1 MEARYILE
9 LRDRDPA
16 TVEDLVLDGCESAEI
31 EGISEKLVNLQ
42 SLSMVHVGLKSLKN
56 LPKFPQLSKLDI
68 SDNNIAGGLEH
79 VANSCPELLHLNLA
93 SNKIAKVEDLAPLK
107 KLKLAELDLFNN
119 PVTEGEESEY
129 RLKVFET
136 IPSLQILDGADIN
149 GEEVDDSL
157 DGEDDIEG
165 EDSGDESGSDIDG
178 PGLSYL
184 DNSQIDEDES
194 EEYKPSDPDVSAEE
208 GPKRG
213 LKRRND
219 EVNGGESD
227 VKKKTEE

>member
-1 MEARYILE
+1 MRRSHGFIQMEARYTLE

-31 EGISEKLVNLQ
+31 EGVSDKLVNLQ
-42 SLSMVHVGLKSLKN
+42 SLSMVHVGLQSLKN
-56 LPKFPQLSKLDI
+56 LPKLPQLSKLDI

-79 VANSCPELLHLNLA
+79 VADNCPELLHLNLA
-93 SNKIAKVEDLAPLK
+93 SNKIAKIEDLAPLK

-119 PVTEGEESEY
+119 PITEGDSESEY
-129 RLKVFET
+129 RSKIFEA

-157 DGEDDIEG
+157 DGEDDLG
-165 EDSGDESGSDIDG
+165 DEDSGDESGSDIDG

-184 DNSQIDEDES
+184 DNSQLVGSTLDSI
-194 EEYKPSDPDVSAEE
+194 
-208 GPKRG
+208 
-213 LKRRND
+213 
-219 EVNGGESD
+219 
-227 VKKKTEE
+227 